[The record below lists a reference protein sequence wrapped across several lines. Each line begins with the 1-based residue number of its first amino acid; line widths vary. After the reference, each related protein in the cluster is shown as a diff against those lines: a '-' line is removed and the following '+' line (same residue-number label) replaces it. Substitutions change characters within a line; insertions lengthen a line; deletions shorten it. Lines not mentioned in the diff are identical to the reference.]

1 MSKIT
6 LISHTLCPYV
16 QRAAIALTEKDVP
29 FERIFVDL
37 ANKPDWFNAISPLG
51 KVPVLLISST
61 QREDAI
67 FESAAILEYLDETQG
82 KPLHPADPLERAKHR
97 AWMEVCSQLLNSIA
111 QLYNAKNDI
120 SFDTARAGIDNIFSR
135 LEAELEENEAT
146 PFFGGR
152 AFCLVDTVF
161 APAFRYFD
169 TFETEADLWFLNDK
183 PCTSAWRKNLGKRAS
198 VISARP
204 EDYPARLSTFLRAR
218 ESKISKLMLA

>member
-1 MSKIT
+1 MPRIT

-51 KVPVLLISST
+51 KVPVLLISNAD
-61 QREDAI
+61 REDAI

-82 KPLHPADPLERAKHR
+82 KPLHPIDPLERARHR

-111 QLYNAKNDI
+111 QLYNAKSDI
-120 SFDTARAGIDNIFSR
+120 PFDNARASIDNILSR
-135 LEAELEENEAT
+135 LEAVLAEKETT

-169 TFETEADLWFLNDK
+169 TFETEADLWFLSDK
-183 PCTSAWRKNLGKRAS
+183 PLTSAWRNNLSKRAS

-204 EDYPARLSTFLRAR
+204 KDYPARLSTFLRAR
-218 ESKISKLMLA
+218 ESILSNLMLA